1 MCDYLGQFYDGIFV
15 HDADY
20 YDGDNDNDGDY
31 YYYYIE
37 LIYKMLVDYYER
49 HRGVG
54 DEQR

>member
-1 MCDYLGQFYDGIFV
+1 MFDYLGQFYDGIFV
-15 HDADY
+15 HDAHY